1 MIGFLENEEILSI
14 FEFRYKSNNTQ
25 YVRGKQGHTIHFS
38 EGKSFSV
45 DELYDRFYNELVLWA
60 DTILNDMEE
69 AEDLVQDFF
78 VRLWE
83 KKLNENLEG
92 ERVRSYLYVAVRNMA
107 VRKVKDRSRIRRI
120 PDISVVESVWEN
132 EDVMRDDMIDQVLK
146 ALDVL
151 PPRSREVLECVHL
164 KNMKY
169 VEVAEL
175 LGISVATVKTLLV
188 RSLKTLRGIVS
199 DTALLLVLVYREDGG
214 NRSDLGMFTKKLV

>member
-1 MIGFLENEEILSI
+1 M
-14 FEFRYKSNNTQ
+14 
-25 YVRGKQGHTIHFS
+25 
-38 EGKSFSV
+38 
-45 DELYDRFYNELVLWA
+45 DELYNRFYTELVLWA
-60 DTILNDMEE
+60 DTILNDMGE

-83 KKLNENLEG
+83 RKLNEKLE
-92 ERVRSYLYVAVRNMA
+92 EEKLRSYLYVAVRNMA
-107 VRKVKDRSRIRRI
+107 IRKMKDNNRIRQI
-120 PDISVVESVWEN
+120 PDISVVERVWEN
-132 EDVMRDDMIDQVLK
+132 EDMARDEMIERVLK

-188 RSLKTLRGIVS
+188 RSMKTLRDIVPDS
-199 DTALLLVLVYREDGG
+199 ALLLFIVYRYTIK
-214 NRSDLGMFTKKLV
+214 RKLQLTL

>member
-1 MIGFLENEEILSI
+1 M
-14 FEFRYKSNNTQ
+14 
-25 YVRGKQGHTIHFS
+25 
-38 EGKSFSV
+38 

-60 DTILNDMEE
+60 DTILNDMGE

-83 KKLNENLEG
+83 KKLNENLV
-92 ERVRSYLYVAVRNMA
+92 ERVRSYLYVSVRNMA
-107 VRKVKDRSRIRRI
+107 IRKVKDQGRIRRL
-120 PDISVVESVWEN
+120 PDVSVVERVWED
-132 EDVMRDDMIDQVLK
+132 EDMVRDEMIDQVLK

-151 PPRSREVLECVHL
+151 SPRSREVLECVHL

-169 VEVAEL
+169 AEVAEL

-199 DTALLLVLVYREDGG
+199 DTAFLLYVLVCKEK
-214 NRSDLGMFTKKLV
+214 NK

>member
-1 MIGFLENEEILSI
+1 MG
-14 FEFRYKSNNTQ
+14 
-25 YVRGKQGHTIHFS
+25 GKQGHTIHFS
-38 EGKSFSV
+38 GGKVFSV
-45 DELYDRFYNELVLWA
+45 DELYDRFYDELVLWA
-60 DTILNDMEE
+60 DTILNDMGE

-92 ERVRSYLYVAVRNMA
+92 ERVRSYLYVSVRNMA
-107 VRKVKDRSRIRRI
+107 IRKVKDQSRMRRI
-120 PDISVVESVWEN
+120 PDISVVERVWED
-132 EDVMRDDMIDQVLK
+132 EEVTHEDMIDQVLK

-169 VEVAEL
+169 AEVAEL

-199 DTALLLVLVYREDGG
+199 DTAFLLYVLVYGEDHR
-214 NRSDLGMFTKKLV
+214 RSRSFGKSCHKSPKF

>member
-1 MIGFLENEEILSI
+1 
-14 FEFRYKSNNTQ
+14 
-25 YVRGKQGHTIHFS
+25 
-38 EGKSFSV
+38 
-45 DELYDRFYNELVLWA
+45 ELYDRFYDELVLWA
-60 DTILNDMEE
+60 DTILNDMGE

-92 ERVRSYLYVAVRNMA
+92 ERVRSYLYVSVRNMA
-107 VRKVKDRSRIRRI
+107 IRKVKDQSRMRRI
-120 PDISVVESVWEN
+120 PDISVVERVWED
-132 EDVMRDDMIDQVLK
+132 EEVTHEDMIDQVLK

-169 VEVAEL
+169 AEVAEL

-188 RSLKTLRGIVS
+188 RSLKTLRGLFLIRLFCCTCLFKGEDQKVSIVWKILS
-199 DTALLLVLVYREDGG
+199 
-214 NRSDLGMFTKKLV
+214 

>member
-1 MIGFLENEEILSI
+1 M
-14 FEFRYKSNNTQ
+14 
-25 YVRGKQGHTIHFS
+25 RGKQEQRIHFS
-38 EGKSFSV
+38 GEKSFSV
-45 DELYDRFYNELVLWA
+45 DELYNRFYTELVLWA

-83 KKLNENLEG
+83 RKLNEKLE
-92 ERVRSYLYVAVRNMA
+92 EEKLRSYLYVAVRNMA
-107 VRKVKDRSRIRRI
+107 IRKMKDNNRIRRI
-120 PDISVVESVWEN
+120 PDISVIERVWEN
-132 EDVMRDDMIDQVLK
+132 EDMVRDEMIERVLK

-188 RSLKTLRGIVS
+188 RSMKTLRDIVPDS
-199 DTALLLVLVYREDGG
+199 ALLLFIVYKYTIKR
-214 NRSDLGMFTKKLV
+214 KLQPTL

>member
-45 DELYDRFYNELVLWA
+45 DELYDRF

-151 PPRSREVLECVHL
+151 SPRSREVLECVHL

-214 NRSDLGMFTKKLV
+214 KRSDLGMFTKKLV

>member
-1 MIGFLENEEILSI
+1 MKKSCLFLSLDIKAIIL
-14 FEFRYKSNNTQ
+14 NT
-25 YVRGKQGHTIHFS
+25 RGKQGHMIHFS

-107 VRKVKDRSRIRRI
+107 VRKVKDQSRIRRI
-120 PDISVVESVWEN
+120 
-132 EDVMRDDMIDQVLK
+132 
-146 ALDVL
+146 
-151 PPRSREVLECVHL
+151 
-164 KNMKY
+164 
-169 VEVAEL
+169 
-175 LGISVATVKTLLV
+175 
-188 RSLKTLRGIVS
+188 
-199 DTALLLVLVYREDGG
+199 TAYGFPVYRC
-214 NRSDLGMFTKKLV
+214 S

>member
-14 FEFRYKSNNTQ
+14 FEFRYKSNNIQ

-92 ERVRSYLYVAVRNMA
+92 ERAEYGCPEGKRSE
-107 VRKVKDRSRIRRI
+107 
-120 PDISVVESVWEN
+120 PDSADSGYI
-132 EDVMRDDMIDQVLK
+132 
-146 ALDVL
+146 
-151 PPRSREVLECVHL
+151 
-164 KNMKY
+164 
-169 VEVAEL
+169 
-175 LGISVATVKTLLV
+175 G
-188 RSLKTLRGIVS
+188 RGKCMG
-199 DTALLLVLVYREDGG
+199 E
-214 NRSDLGMFTKKLV
+214 